1 MDEQN
6 VRWDDLRVVLAIHAA
21 GSLSG
26 AARRLGLSHATVFRR
41 LDGIERRLGVSLF
54 VRGRRG
60 YTPTPAGEDMAATGA
75 RVEREVL
82 GAERRVAGR
91 DLRLSGTLRV
101 TTTDTLLAG
110 LLAPLLADFRRMHP
124 DIVLEVA
131 VSNQLYNLTR
141 RDADVAVRPSSTP
154 PEMLVGRRIGEIAQ
168 AVYGS
173 RECQANNAAEQDWHG
188 LDWVGPDAQLGY
200 SALEAW
206 MEHQAVAATCRY
218 RLDSML
224 GMFSAVREGA
234 GVAVLPCYLADAD
247 SRLVRLSE
255 PLAELSTDLWLL
267 THPDLRRVARIR
279 AFLDFIAEAV
289 IERQERM
296 SGKNA

>member
-1 MDEQN
+1 MDEQS
-6 VRWDDLRVVLAIHAA
+6 VRWDDLRVVLAIHTA

-26 AARRLGLSHATVFRR
+26 AARHLGLSHATVFRR
-41 LDGIERRLGVSLF
+41 LEGIERRLGVSLF

-91 DLRLSGTLRV
+91 DLKLSGTLRV
-101 TTTDTLLAG
+101 TTTDTLFAG
-110 LLAPLLADFRRMHP
+110 LLAPLFAAFRRMHP

-131 VSNQLYNLTR
+131 ISNQLYNLTR
-141 RDADVAVRPSSTP
+141 RDADVAVRPALTP
-154 PEMLVGRRIGEIAQ
+154 PEMLVGRRIGDIAQ
-168 AVYGS
+168 AVYGG
-173 RECQANNAAEQDWHG
+173 REYHAGHDAEQGWQGVDWI
-188 LDWVGPDAQLGY
+188 GPDAQLGY
-200 SALEAW
+200 QALEAW
-206 MEHQAVAATCRY
+206 MQQQTVAAACHY
-218 RLDSML
+218 RVDSML
-224 GMFSAVREGA
+224 GMLSAVREGA

-279 AFLDFIAEAV
+279 AFLDFIAEAI
-289 IERQERM
+289 IERQARLR
-296 SGKNA
+296 GTQQ

>member
-1 MDEQN
+1 MDEQS
-6 VRWDDLRVVLAIHAA
+6 VRWDDLRVVLAIHTA

-26 AARRLGLSHATVFRR
+26 AARHLGLSHATVFRR
-41 LDGIERRLGVSLF
+41 LEGIERRLGVSLF
-54 VRGRRG
+54 VRARRG

-91 DLRLSGTLRV
+91 DLKLSGTLRV
-101 TTTDTLLAG
+101 TTTDTLFAG
-110 LLAPLLADFRRMHP
+110 LLAPLFADFRLMHP

-131 VSNQLYNLTR
+131 ISNQLYNLTR
-141 RDADVAVRPSSTP
+141 RDADVAVRPASTP
-154 PEMLVGRRIGEIAQ
+154 PEMLVGRRIGDIAQ
-168 AVYGS
+168 AVYGA
-173 RECQANNAAEQDWHG
+173 RDCHVEGRIGADLTG

-200 SALEAW
+200 PALEAW
-206 MEHQAVAATCRY
+206 MESQSVASACRY
-218 RLDSML
+218 RVDSML
-224 GMFSAVREGA
+224 GMLSAVREGA

-279 AFLDFIAEAV
+279 AFLDFIAEAI
-289 IERQERM
+289 IERQARLR
-296 SGKNA
+296 GTQQ